1 VLEIIEIFVS
11 YNSNN
16 KNGDKVKIRQ
26 FVSQLFNNFLEF
38 KPRANP
44 GLLKYGLDGSLV
56 AAVDGIEKR
65 LFKHNFSYAKCV
77 KDKID
82 AKGAADS
89 KGSGDSKKSE
99 GEEEPNQDD
108 MDLEDTTKNNGN
120 KEGKQDFN
128 DKKDGDVS
136 KIDNED
142 DDEKENDGQEK
153 LKNGDTAN
161 ADNGKKDE
169 DFKEDPNNLSS
180 DERDDREDSF
190 DKYLKSNSNDS
201 QKEFHT
207 RPMIYK
213 SQLEI
218 SEEKP
223 SANSF
228 ITFLPRPV
236 TKSKLFFGGHQ
247 FYVCL
252 RFYYT
257 LFERFLK
264 AMELSAEIPTTEDTR
279 VYGEEE
285 RQRLA
290 IERYDTFKEILK
302 LYLKESFDSNI
313 YEDCLR
319 CIFGRD
325 AGFLFSIDKI
335 VNNIIKNLPTDD
347 LSSFVLESRKELFS
361 SPEEP
366 DVVAESIKFSTI
378 SQKLR

>member
-1 VLEIIEIFVS
+1 
-11 YNSNN
+11 
-16 KNGDKVKIRQ
+16 
-26 FVSQLFNNFLEF
+26 
-38 KPRANP
+38 
-44 GLLKYGLDGSLV
+44 
-56 AAVDGIEKR
+56 
-65 LFKHNFSYAKCV
+65 
-77 KDKID
+77 
-82 AKGAADS
+82 
-89 KGSGDSKKSE
+89 
-99 GEEEPNQDD
+99 